1 MRFFNAL
8 RSYAGYGW
16 GCFMETWQLGA
27 LVGILITLNFG
38 LFWRLEACHRAL
50 VSGLAVARDD
60 LVGVV
65 EQKRPVSLPD
75 DLIDNIKDEILE
87 TIGAMRQPTAL
98 DHIGGVIANV
108 FQMREQ
114 WKIQK
119 EASEINQSLINTPSV
134 GDEYGAPTTSN

>member
-1 MRFFNAL
+1 
-8 RSYAGYGW
+8 
-16 GCFMETWQLGA
+16 MESWQVGTLLGIMIA
-27 LVGILITLNFG
+27 LNFG

-50 VSGLAVARDD
+50 VGGLSDAKDD

-65 EQKRPVSLPD
+65 NEKRPVSLPD
-75 DLIDNIKDEILE
+75 DLVDTIKDEILE
-87 TIGAMRQPTAL
+87 TIGNMRQPTAL

-119 EASEINQSLINTPSV
+119 EAQQLQTNPLISPEPV
-134 GDEYGAPTTSN
+134 GEEYAPTQEV

>member
-1 MRFFNAL
+1 
-8 RSYAGYGW
+8 
-16 GCFMETWQLGA
+16 MESWQVGTLLGIMIA
-27 LVGILITLNFG
+27 LNFG

-50 VSGLAVARDD
+50 VDGLSDAKDD

-65 EQKRPVSLPD
+65 SEKRPVSLPD
-75 DLIDNIKDEILE
+75 DLIDTIKDEILE
-87 TIGAMRQPTAL
+87 TIGNMRQPTAL

-119 EASEINQSLINTPSV
+119 EAQQLQTNPLISPEPV
-134 GDEYGAPTTSN
+134 GEEYGPTQEV

>member
-1 MRFFNAL
+1 
-8 RSYAGYGW
+8 
-16 GCFMETWQLGA
+16 MESWQLGA
-27 LVGILITLNFG
+27 LVGILICLNFG

-50 VSGLAVARDD
+50 ESGLSIAKDELQGIVK
-60 LVGVV
+60 
-65 EQKRPVSLPD
+65 QKQPVSLPD
-75 DLIDNIKDEILE
+75 NLIDEIKNEILD

-119 EASEINQSLINTPSV
+119 EANEINAGMISTPTVGDDYGTPSN
-134 GDEYGAPTTSN
+134 ESEENPIST

>member
-1 MRFFNAL
+1 
-8 RSYAGYGW
+8 
-16 GCFMETWQLGA
+16 MESWQLGA
-27 LVGILITLNFG
+27 LVGMLICLNFG

-50 VSGLAVARDD
+50 VHGLSLAKDELGGIVKQKQPVA
-60 LVGVV
+60 
-65 EQKRPVSLPD
+65 LPEN
-75 DLIDNIKDEILE
+75 LIDEIKNEILD

-119 EASEINQSLINTPSV
+119 EANEINAGMISTPSV
-134 GDEYGAPTTSN
+134 GDDYGAPTHEETSTTTT